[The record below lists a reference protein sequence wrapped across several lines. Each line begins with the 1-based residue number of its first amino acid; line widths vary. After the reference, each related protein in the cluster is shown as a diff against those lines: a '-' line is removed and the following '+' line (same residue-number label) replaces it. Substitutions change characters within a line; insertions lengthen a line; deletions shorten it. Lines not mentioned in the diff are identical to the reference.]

1 MISTTVLKSNQ
12 SWCVKMWFLRG
23 YHFVW
28 LLGSHFN
35 KESVISDWHLGRWKV
50 IRTVVHGEMIKT
62 EIGEKKRQNCRCIS
76 SFYISLFWKSTRWH
90 ILLETEAGWNTM
102 YRQGRQE
109 TLLPSHHDS
118 IHGVLS
124 RVHLGESHRPTQG
137 NRTYHSKSWSLVP
150 SVSLL

>member
-1 MISTTVLKSNQ
+1 MEK
-12 SWCVKMWFLRG
+12 LREKPG
-23 YHFVW
+23 ADKNW
-28 LLGSHFN
+28 N
-35 KESVISDWHLGRWKV
+35 WR
-50 IRTVVHGEMIKT
+50 
-62 EIGEKKRQNCRCIS
+62 KKRQNCRCIS

-150 SVSLL
+150 SVSLLSFQEGRQQLQNSDKNKVTRPVNSLLSTTSSLQGPPNYIQ